1 MSANKVSLILKPG
14 VTRADFERAA
24 TDAGFAHFETRPGD
38 GDRAAYEQVWAWPDL
53 ARPHAAIHYIESPF
67 VSFPYVVVRGSEV
80 PELAAKLTD
89 RLPTYSRAELIDDAM
104 SATEHDEQVYA
115 INRLA
120 VGFPTCEPA
129 VLGILTNYILA
140 GATPLLREA
149 AVNAL
154 GFHAW
159 PEVKWLVAK
168 LAAEDPHDNVRA
180 HAAALLAAWPN

>member
-1 MSANKVSLILKPG
+1 MSEAKVVLILKPG
-14 VTRADFERAA
+14 VTRAHFERAA

-38 GDRAAYEQVWAWPDL
+38 GARAYEQVWAWPHL
-53 ARPHAAIHYIESPF
+53 ERPHAAVHYLETEL
-67 VSFPYVVVRGSEV
+67 VHFPYVVVRGSEV

-104 SATEHDEQVYA
+104 NATEHDQQVYA
-115 INRLA
+115 LNRLA
-120 VGFPTCEPA
+120 VGFPKSEPA
-129 VLGILTNYILA
+129 VFGIMMNFILG

-159 PEVKWLVAK
+159 PEVKWLVEK
-168 LAAEDPHDNVRA
+168 IAAEDPHDNVRER
-180 HAAALLAAWPN
+180 AAALLAAWPN

>member
-1 MSANKVSLILKPG
+1 MSANKVVLILKPG
-14 VTRADFERAA
+14 ATRAHFERAA

-38 GDRAAYEQVWAWPDL
+38 NRAYEQVWAWPHL
-53 ARPHAAIHYIESPF
+53 ERPHAAVHYLETDL
-67 VSFPYVVVRGSEV
+67 VSFRYVVVRGSEV

-104 SATEHDEQVYA
+104 SATEHDQQVYA

-129 VLGILTNYILA
+129 VLGIITNYILA
-140 GATPLLREA
+140 GATPLVREA

-168 LAAEDPHDNVRA
+168 IAAEDPHDNVRA
-180 HAAALLAAWPN
+180 RAAALLAVWPN